1 MAKQQTIAVPDIG
14 NNTDVSIIEVL
25 VKVGDIIEKETSLI
39 TLESD
44 KAAMEIPSPKAGTV
58 KEVLVKV
65 GDKVSQG
72 SPVLVLEETGASAVP
87 SAPAAEPAPASAPAP
102 APAPAP
108 VAAAPAA
115 PSAPAQLSTQEE
127 IITVPDI
134 GNNKDVTIIEV
145 LVKPGDMIS
154 AESSLITLESDK
166 AAMEIP
172 SPKGGKVERVLVK
185 VGDKVSQGSNV
196 LVLLAEE
203 PKAAAP
209 ASATPVEPVRPS
221 LPADSA
227 PALVLEDL
235 PTTGK
240 PHASPAV
247 RRYARELGADV
258 GKVKGRGPKGRILK
272 EDVQAYIK
280 ARLQAPV
287 AAPGSA
293 VGLNL
298 IEAPQIDFSQFG
310 PIEAKPLSRINKLS
324 GANLH
329 RNWVTI
335 PHVTLNEEADIT
347 DLEAFRVSLKGE
359 ADKQKIR
366 VTPLPFFIK
375 AVTAA
380 LKAFPNF
387 NSSLSANG
395 EELIL
400 KNYYHIGV
408 AIDTP
413 DGLVVPAVRNADQ
426 KSIFELARE
435 LGEMGEKARSKKLK
449 SADMQGGT
457 FTISSLGSIGSVNF
471 TPIINA
477 PEVAILGISKAQ
489 MKPVWKDGQFVPRLI
504 LPLSL
509 SFDHRVIDG
518 AAAAKFC
525 AYLAQ
530 VLGDMRRVL
539 L

>member
-1 MAKQQTIAVPDIG
+1 MAKQQTITVPDIG

-25 VKVGDIIEKETSLI
+25 VKPGDIIQEETSLI

-44 KAAMEIPSPKAGTV
+44 KAAMEIPSP
-58 KEVLVKV
+58 L
-65 GDKVSQG
+65 
-72 SPVLVLEETGASAVP
+72 
-87 SAPAAEPAPASAPAP
+87 
-102 APAPAP
+102 
-108 VAAAPAA
+108 
-115 PSAPAQLSTQEE
+115 
-127 IITVPDI
+127 
-134 GNNKDVTIIEV
+134 
-145 LVKPGDMIS
+145 
-154 AESSLITLESDK
+154 
-166 AAMEIP
+166 
-172 SPKGGKVERVLVK
+172 GGKVERVLVK
-185 VGDKVSQGSNV
+185 VGDKVSQGSPV
-196 LVLLAEE
+196 LVLVAEALGSA
-203 PKAAAP
+203 PAAPATAAP
-209 ASATPVEPVRPS
+209 ASA
-221 LPADSA
+221 A
-227 PALVLEDL
+227 PAADVGRASARPVPPIAAAPATVLEDL

-240 PHASPAV
+240 PHASPAI

-258 GKVKGRGPKGRILK
+258 GKIKGTGPKGRILK
-272 EDVQAYIK
+272 EDVQNYIK
-280 ARLQAPV
+280 ARLQAPAP
-287 AAPGSA
+287 AAGGI
-293 VGLNL
+293 GLSVL
-298 IEAPQIDFSQFG
+298 EAPQIDFSQFG
-310 PIEAKPLSRINKLS
+310 PIEAKPLSRIKKLT

-347 DLEAFRVSLKGE
+347 DLEAFRVSLKAE

-380 LKAFPNF
+380 LKAFPAF
-387 NSSLSANG
+387 NASLSANG

-400 KNYYHIGV
+400 KQYYHIGV

-413 DGLVVPAVRNADQ
+413 DGLVVPPIRDADR
-426 KSIFELARE
+426 KSVFELARE
-435 LGEMGEKARSKKLK
+435 LGELGEKARNKKLR
-449 SADMQGGT
+449 STDLQGGT

-518 AAAAKFC
+518 AEAAKFC
-525 AYLAQ
+525 ATIAQ
-530 VLGDMRRVL
+530 LLGDMRRVL